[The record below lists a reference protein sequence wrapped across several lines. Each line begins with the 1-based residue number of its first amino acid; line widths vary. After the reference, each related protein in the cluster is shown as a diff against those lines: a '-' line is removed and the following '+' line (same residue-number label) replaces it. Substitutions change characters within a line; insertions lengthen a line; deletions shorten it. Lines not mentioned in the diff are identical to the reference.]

1 MSDGMMWKIRR
12 WNAGDV
18 LLHDQFNRTFWDKVA
33 KYGAGFESDL
43 AEFRNLKQIA
53 TEKCVSKDKVNTRD
67 RRVYKLVSFN
77 RTDEYC
83 NDLLRYDVDYTSML
97 KQKMSE
103 VDMIRTMT

>member
-43 AEFRNLKQIA
+43 AEFRRLKQIA
-53 TEKCVSKDKVNTRD
+53 TEKCVSKDTRD
-67 RRVYKLVSFN
+67 RRFYKIRLVSSN
-77 RTDEYC
+77 KTDDYC
-83 NDLLRYDVDYTSML
+83 NYLLRYDADYTSML
-97 KQKMSE
+97 KKKMSE
-103 VDMIRTMT
+103 VGLPQTTP